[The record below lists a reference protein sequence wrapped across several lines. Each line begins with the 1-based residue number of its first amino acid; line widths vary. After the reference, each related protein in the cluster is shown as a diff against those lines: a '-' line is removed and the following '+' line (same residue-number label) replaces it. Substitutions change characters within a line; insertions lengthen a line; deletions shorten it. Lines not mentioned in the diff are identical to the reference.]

1 MATSPSSL
9 SNKIE
14 STTRAPKDRATD
26 DERFSSSLLSY
37 SRRILSRTASS
48 RFVSSSFR
56 ARASAVGAV
65 STSFA
70 RRRSF
75 SPIRAFI
82 LFFSLFISLECVY
95 HAHAKRKR
103 EEDDSTPR
111 ARSLRARACARV
123 SLSPRFFWEEKRGKQ
138 SETKE
143 NIPTTMMM

>member
-82 LFFSLFISLECVY
+82 LFLSSSLLLACTTRTRRGREKRMTPLHALALCVRARARTY
-95 HAHAKRKR
+95 LFLRVSFGKKR
-103 EEDDSTPR
+103 EET
-111 ARSLRARACARV
+111 
-123 SLSPRFFWEEKRGKQ
+123 Q

-143 NIPTTMMM
+143 NIPTI